1 LTRTGNKAR
10 ATTPSTKSPPNP
22 YPGVPHYPPRTQIRA
37 PHSDTQQTTTC
48 TSGQAKEEKH
58 RHTKATQGTE
68 PNTPHLGGH
77 TFAPPPDMS
86 RLHTFTHQ
94 GSPTRLRPTRNN
106 PTPPQGDAPQ
116 GDLQPDRQS
125 QTANAIGNHPTTQ
138 TRNSTS
144 PTNKHQTQP
153 ATSTQTTTP
162 RESPPHTTGDTPQQD
177 PEDRGT
183 HSKQQDTQTPK
194 AAHQHET
201 TQPPHH
207 MASPPPT
214 PTTPP
219 HNPNT
224 ARQSHHPNQPGSTQR
239 RLTDQGAPH
248 HKRPTT
254 SPSHPASLPTLITIK
269 IQRRRQIA
277 HHRPVHRAKDSNPH
291 SMPVTRPRTTSL
303 TTTVHSNNIPVKH
316 PTIPPAGN
324 SDRSGV
330 VHPLTLP
337 HVRTKNTPIT
347 TPPATNTGIP
357 GQPTPNNR
365 IGAPHSRVTPTNV
378 SRIKNHTPRRHTP
391 NHTRR
396 NPNSHSIRHTHHRA
410 LPRFIARPDWPSTGS
425 TLHHQ
430 PPTTTPPKT

>member
-1 LTRTGNKAR
+1 MPHAALAATLATSPNNATPTCWHQAHR
-10 ATTPSTKSPPNP
+10 AQPTLDPT
-22 YPGVPHYPPRTQIRA
+22 YPETH
-37 PHSDTQQTTTC
+37 HTQQ
-48 TSGQAKEEKH
+48 
-58 RHTKATQGTE
+58 
-68 PNTPHLGGH
+68 
-77 TFAPPPDMS
+77 APD
-86 RLHTFTHQ
+86 
-94 GSPTRLRPTRNN
+94 PT
-106 PTPPQGDAPQ
+106 
-116 GDLQPDRQS
+116 
-125 QTANAIGNHPTTQ
+125 
-138 TRNSTS
+138 
-144 PTNKHQTQP
+144 
-153 ATSTQTTTP
+153 
-162 RESPPHTTGDTPQQD
+162 HTTRDATQQD

-239 RLTDQGAPH
+239 RLTEAPH

-269 IQRRRQIA
+269 IQRRRQVSQ
-277 HHRPVHRAKDSNPH
+277 HRPVHRAKDSNPH

-303 TTTVHSNNIPVKH
+303 PTTVHSNNIPVKH
-316 PTIPPAGN
+316 PTIPPADN
-324 SDRSGV
+324 SDRSRV

-337 HVRTKNTPIT
+337 HVRTKNSPIT
-347 TPPATNTGIP
+347 TPPATDTGIP

-365 IGAPHSRVTPTNV
+365 IGTPHSRVTPTNV
-378 SRIKNHTPRRHTP
+378 SRIKNHTP

-396 NPNSHSIRHTHHRA
+396 NPNSHKIRHTHHRA
-410 LPRFIARPDWPSTGS
+410 LPRFIARPDWPGTGS

-430 PPTTTPPKT
+430 PPTTPPPKT